1 MFKYKIFPDQTLV
14 VVKVFGKTKVADVLS
29 WINTVAKDQNY
40 QKEYDGI
47 VDYRDAEIEITPEE
61 FLQIILMI
69 KSQKV
74 AEGKWVNLTERPIAT
89 ALAAIYKEG
98 VKDQHESP
106 FVTFVSEASTLLN
119 RNIEPLLQEL
129 ENENAV

>member
-1 MFKYKIFPDQTLV
+1 
-14 VVKVFGKTKVADVLS
+14 
-29 WINTVAKDQNY
+29 
-40 QKEYDGI
+40 
-47 VDYRDAEIEITPEE
+47 
-61 FLQIILMI
+61 MI

-89 ALAAIYKEG
+89 ALAAIYKES

-106 FVTFVSEASTLLN
+106 FATFVSEASTLLN